1 MNPVRYASA
10 RRPVGAPQ
18 AKSSMLAQT
27 AGAPQGGGGFEA
39 FAAGKKSYGGGRPM
53 PTMGKVQSK
62 AGYGMRDGR
71 MAARREA
78 LMRRSGAM

>member
-10 RRPVGAPQ
+10 RRPVGVPQ
-18 AKSSMLAQT
+18 ARKSMLAET
-27 AGAPQGGGGFEA
+27 AEPPQGGGGFEA
-39 FAAGKKSYGGGRPM
+39 YAAGKKAYGGGRPM

-62 AGYGMRDGR
+62 AGYGMRDGK

-78 LMRRSGAM
+78 LMRRSGGM

>member
-1 MNPVRYASA
+1 MNPVRYATS

-18 AKSSMLAQT
+18 AKTSMLAQT
-27 AGAPQGGGGFEA
+27 AGASQGGGGFEA

-62 AGYGMRDGR
+62 AGYGMRDGK

-78 LMRRSGAM
+78 LMRRAGSM